1 MKIKVFGER
10 NTGTNALMT
19 VIRGNS
25 KSVVLPSVLAEV
37 SPQARQNLAIMMRMG
52 ISTKGK
58 EQLIDAAFKGRPILE
73 QWKHAATYFDV
84 ATVNDD
90 VHFVFTVRHP
100 LSWLIGLFQKPYHL
114 LVEKPASLIDFAKMD
129 WETVGRDNLPK
140 KTYKP
145 LELYAAKL
153 RSYRD
158 LMDKLDHKGTGYT
171 VIKFEDFVTDQMQ
184 AFQTLSPHL
193 DAPSGMFRELTR
205 STKEAS
211 KDSAFYRNYY
221 ANEVWRDEFPDIN
234 KVRLPEDG
242 DIFKS
247 FGYAPGS

>member
-10 NTGTNALMT
+10 NTGTNALMS

-25 KSVVLPSVLAEV
+25 QSVILPSVLAEV
-37 SPQARQNLAIMMRMG
+37 SPEARKNLAVMMSLG

-58 EQLIDAAFKGRPILE
+58 EQLIDAAFKGRPVLE

-84 ATVNDD
+84 NDIGND
-90 VHFVFTVRHP
+90 VHFVFTVRNP

-114 LVEKPASLIDFAKMD
+114 LSAMPDNLVDFSKMD

-145 LELYAAKL
+145 LELYVAKL
-153 RSYRD
+153 RSYRN
-158 LMDKLDHKGTGYT
+158 LMTKLEQNGIGFT
-171 VIKFEDFVTDQMQ
+171 VIKFEDFVTDQKQ
-184 AFQTLSPHL
+184 VFENLKPHL
-193 DAPSGMFRELTR
+193 DNPASIFRELTK
-205 STKEAS
+205 STKEAN

-221 ANEVWRDEFPDIN
+221 ANEVWRQEYPDIE
-234 KVRLPEDG
+234 KVTLPTNTE
-242 DIFKS
+242 IFKF
-247 FGYAPGS
+247 FGYA